1 MFLSFL
7 GRFLVFVYILKTDFK
22 LLKFYKKL
30 NNKSK
35 KSLTILYL
43 FNRNY
48 FICQFENIIFWLS
61 SLEFKEKYQNHHYPP
76 LLNPKKINYEKIN
89 AKLAWDLNLPLL
101 KTKFFIYGSH
111 GCGAT
116 GFGTFFKKCGITIIT
131 TALGDSGIGNYV
143 YYYNY
148 FLYFKDENPCFWF
161 REYTSKKL
169 ANKFYSLLPE
179 IDEALCLVRDPID
192 NLISVLSH
200 RTFGKNYKN
209 EICINDDIEIFLK
222 NRVGYRKKEFID
234 KKSFIQEDVYKGTY
248 ILFHDALLHKRLNI
262 KKVYFLD
269 MSEIIG
275 ENAFKTMEN
284 LALKFDFKVLG
295 DKEFYSKK
303 VSDFNVLLPVNI
315 NLKNFFKKD
324 IFITLKTSTRA
335 IFSNLEE
342 KEISNLFFEK
352 ETMPFCVFAKESDC
366 EEILKLKKEEN
377 LKIHSFLMKFSKLL
391 EKKEKEENQKKPNAE
406 EILKYFLE
414 NKKLAKD
421 FKDILEKNH
430 LFYVKKERPDIVN
443 LWENYKKFEKLIK

>member
-1 MFLSFL
+1 
-7 GRFLVFVYILKTDFK
+7 
-22 LLKFYKKL
+22 
-30 NNKSK
+30 
-35 KSLTILYL
+35 
-43 FNRNY
+43 
-48 FICQFENIIFWLS
+48 
-61 SLEFKEKYQNHHYPP
+61 
-76 LLNPKKINYEKIN
+76 
-89 AKLAWDLNLPLL
+89 
-101 KTKFFIYGSH
+101 
-111 GCGAT
+111 
-116 GFGTFFKKCGITIIT
+116 
-131 TALGDSGIGNYV
+131 
-143 YYYNY
+143 
-148 FLYFKDENPCFWF
+148 
-161 REYTSKKL
+161 
-169 ANKFYSLLPE
+169 
-179 IDEALCLVRDPID
+179 
-192 NLISVLSH
+192 
-200 RTFGKNYKN
+200 
-209 EICINDDIEIFLK
+209 
-222 NRVGYRKKEFID
+222 
-234 KKSFIQEDVYKGTY
+234 
-248 ILFHDALLHKRLNI
+248 
-262 KKVYFLD
+262 

-352 ETMPFCVFAKESDC
+352 EMPFCVFAKESDC
-366 EEILKLKKEEN
+366 EEISKLKKEEN

-391 EKKEKEENQKKPNAE
+391 EKKRRKSKKTNAE

-414 NKKLAKD
+414 NKKFTKD